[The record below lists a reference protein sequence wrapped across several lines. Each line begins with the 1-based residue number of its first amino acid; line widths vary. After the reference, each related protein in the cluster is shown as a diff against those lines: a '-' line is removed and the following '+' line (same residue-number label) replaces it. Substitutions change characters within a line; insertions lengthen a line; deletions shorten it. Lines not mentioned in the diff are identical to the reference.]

1 MKVLVVG
8 AGGREHALVWKL
20 SSSPLLTELLAAP
33 GNPGMAGLA
42 RLFPEHRSVEQL
54 TDLAV
59 SEQVD
64 LVVVG
69 PEQPLTEGLADRL
82 REHGIRVFGPHA
94 AAARLEGS
102 KRFAKEFM
110 LRHGV
115 PTAASGQFTDEA
127 SALAWL
133 EEQSAPPVVKKSGL
147 AAGKGVTVSASF
159 AEAEE
164 AIRAVFAEPDSEGL
178 VLEERLEGTELS
190 LLGITDGTAWLP
202 LLPAQD
208 YKYFGEGDTGPMTG
222 GMGAVAP
229 ARLLSPAQEAQV
241 ETEIV
246 QRTLAGLRAD
256 GLTFPG
262 IIFIGLM
269 LTADGVKVLEYNIR
283 LGDPE
288 TQSVLPL
295 LATDLLQ
302 VINAACDGELAGQQ
316 LSWHD
321 RTAAGVVMAAPG
333 YPGTPETGIP
343 LAPAAEQPDLLV
355 FHAGTSLEAGQLVSS
370 GGRVLN
376 VVGLADSLE
385 AALAAAYRGVAET
398 GFRDASFRRDIGF
411 NLRRP

>member
-8 AGGREHALVWKL
+8 SGGREHALVWKL

-33 GNPGMAGLA
+33 GNPGMGRHA
-42 RLFPEHRSVEQL
+42 RLFPGHRSVQQL
-54 TDLAV
+54 TELAV
-59 SEQVD
+59 AEQVD

-82 REHGIRVFGPHA
+82 REHGIMVFGPHA

-115 PTAASGQFTDEA
+115 PTAASAQFTDEA

-133 EEQSAPPVVKKSGL
+133 SRQAAPPVVKKSGL
-147 AAGKGVTVSASF
+147 AAGKGVTVAASF
-159 AEAEE
+159 EEAEA
-164 AIRAVFAEPDSEGL
+164 AIRAVFAEPDGEGL

-190 LLGITDGTAWLP
+190 LLGITDGTTWLP
-202 LLPAQD
+202 LLLAQD

-229 ARLLSPAQEAQV
+229 ARLLSPAQSDEV

-262 IIFIGLM
+262 VIFIGLM

-295 LATDLLQ
+295 LRTDLLE
-302 VINAACDGELAGQQ
+302 VIRAACDGSLAEVQ

-321 RTAAGVVMAAPG
+321 QAAAGVVMAAPG
-333 YPGTPETGIP
+333 YPGTPQTGIP
-343 LAPAAEQPDLLV
+343 LAPAEEQSGLLV
-355 FHAGTSLEAGQLVSS
+355 FHAGTKLEAGQLVSS

-376 VVGLADSLE
+376 IVGLAPTLE
-385 AALAAAYRGVAET
+385 AALETAYRGVAAT
-398 GFRDASFRRDIGF
+398 GFAGASFRRDIGL
-411 NLRRP
+411 NLKLP